1 MVLIILYL
9 QGSGKTLAFGLPVI
23 HHILSKQAIPTTS
36 TEPTAPPTKRIKLAS
51 RSHETRKRK
60 FERRLA
66 TIKRKRSSK
75 KQLGCVHF
83 EDDIPEEAFQ
93 TMLQQTGDIPAME
106 AGEIV
111 DLEDVMLQREKGEG
125 LGALIITPTRELA
138 LQVKSHIS
146 AVCKYT
152 KVKVQCDNPTTVS
165 MYY

>member
-83 EDDIPEEAFQ
+83 EDDIP
-93 TMLQQTGDIPAME
+93 AME